1 MKNCVNLEELW
12 KILTIDEPTIIV
24 LNEENEDKI
33 KEIYEKNSII

>member
-1 MKNCVNLEELW
+1 MKNCVNLKELW
-12 KILTIDEPTIIV
+12 EILTSDEPTIIV